1 MCKGVAGM
9 LFGHKF
15 KPVVTR
21 SAANMPAGLRNISGE
36 GAVEFMETL
45 RDESL
50 EALYCQRCGETITK
64 EDMQ

>member
-1 MCKGVAGM
+1 MCKGVAGF

-45 RDESL
+45 RE
-50 EALYCQRCGETITK
+50 ETFHAVYCQRCGETIMK
-64 EDMQ
+64 EEM